1 MAEFTK
7 EQLVGWANI
16 LIEETHTDIS
26 ISRTDAHA
34 ESYRAQLALLE
45 IALAALMAEPFM
57 YAIVAP
63 EGEAYFDE
71 CCVSG
76 GKSDLSEIVSNL
88 NDQCESPGEEYTETP
103 LYRLPLLEGLK

>member
-7 EQLVGWANI
+7 EQLI
-16 LIEETHTDIS
+16 
-26 ISRTDAHA
+26 A
-34 ESYRAQLALLE
+34 EVHYNLEHCFCSEKTKRLME
-45 IALAALMAEPFM
+45 IALAALTAEPFM
-57 YAIVAP
+57 YGIVAP

-88 NDQCESPGEEYTETP
+88 NDQCESPGEEYREVP

>member
-1 MAEFTK
+1 MTRFTK
-7 EQLVGWANI
+7 EQLVGWGNS

-45 IALAALMAEPFM
+45 IALAALTDQPVGYYRKATTGDGYYLSSTIEP
-57 YAIVAP
+57 
-63 EGEAYFDE
+63 
-71 CCVSG
+71 
-76 GKSDLSEIVSNL
+76 
-88 NDQCESPGEEYTETP
+88 QPGTIP

>member
-7 EQLVGWANI
+7 EQLI
-16 LIEETHTDIS
+16 
-26 ISRTDAHA
+26 A
-34 ESYRAQLALLE
+34 EVHYNLEHCFCSEKTKRLME
-45 IALAALMAEPFM
+45 IALSALAGEPFM
-57 YAIVAP
+57 YGIVAP

-88 NDQCESPGEEYTETP
+88 NDQCESPGEEYREVP